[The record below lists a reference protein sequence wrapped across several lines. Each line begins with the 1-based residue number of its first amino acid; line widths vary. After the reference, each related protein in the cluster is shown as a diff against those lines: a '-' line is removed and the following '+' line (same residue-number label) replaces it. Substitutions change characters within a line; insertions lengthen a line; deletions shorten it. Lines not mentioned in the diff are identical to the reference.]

1 MNTDIDSGSTD
12 KTPTPATPSR
22 RPPKLRTRRSRLSC
36 LPAHVREQLNQK
48 LYDGWQYSTIAD
60 WLFKQIADRDIPDLD
75 LKTGDPYSLVWTRV
89 ARDEKTALETL
100 RYRISIWY
108 RTHYREWLKL
118 AVENGQT
125 MRVLD
130 RVDQLA
136 DTATEVDQRKFR
148 NGGNVLIRALLLDAI
163 EKLRTGTNDPEQLI
177 RLAETWSRIN

>member
-1 MNTDIDSGSTD
+1 MNTDTDAESTD
-12 KTPTPATPSR
+12 QTPKPPR
-22 RPPKLRTRRSRLSC
+22 RPPRLRTRRSRLSC
-36 LPAHVREQLNQK
+36 LPAHVREQLNQR
-48 LYDGWQYSTIAD
+48 LYDGWQFNTIAD
-60 WLFKQIADRDIPDLD
+60 WLYHQNADRDIPDLD
-75 LKTGDPYSLVWTRV
+75 LKTGDSYSLVWTRV

-136 DTATEVDQRKFR
+136 DTATEVDQRKFK
-148 NGGNVLIRALLLDAI
+148 NGGNVLIRALLFEAI
-163 EKLRTGTNDPEQLI
+163 EKARNNSSDPEQLI
-177 RLAETWSRIN
+177 RLAEAWSRIN

>member
-1 MNTDIDSGSTD
+1 M
-12 KTPTPATPSR
+12 
-22 RPPKLRTRRSRLSC
+22 RTRRSRLSC

-48 LYDGWQYSTIAD
+48 LYDGWQFNTVAD

-108 RTHYREWLKL
+108 RTHYREWLKV
-118 AVENGQT
+118 AVENSLT

-130 RVDQLA
+130 RVDKLA
-136 DTATEVDQRKFR
+136 SVVTEKAQPNSRR
-148 NGGNVLIRALLLDAI
+148 GGALLIRAILFDAI
-163 EKLRTGTNDPEQLI
+163 EKLRAGTNDPEQLI
-177 RLAETWSRIN
+177 RLAETWSRIT